1 MRLTSFL
8 FAGGDGVLSGE
19 FAPGDASS
27 GRRGMCVLVASFTLF
42 AFRFGARPFQKPR
55 AVVVVFI
62 FVDRPRVLSFS
73 IPASTSSRKRRS
85 RLGRRF
91 RDAIGVSE
99 TRDVTPA
106 NYVCARTF
114 SYRYIIHTGT
124 RCVILYYSVKVFREK
139 MYRKV
144 EAIKESSGR
153 TRILRVAEREPNQ
166 IDLCF
171 G

>member
-27 GRRGMCVLVASFTLF
+27 GRQGMCVLVASFTLF

-99 TRDVTPA
+99 TRDVTPT
-106 NYVCARTF
+106 NYVCAYRYIVSSRIVT
-114 SYRYIIHTGT
+114 SYRYIVTSYIPVLG
-124 RCVILYYSVKVFREK
+124 VSYFI
-139 MYRKV
+139 
-144 EAIKESSGR
+144 I
-153 TRILRVAEREPNQ
+153 P
-166 IDLCF
+166 
-171 G
+171 